1 MPPIIVPSSSVTATG
16 VTRRTIRRRL
26 ADELGMYGAY
36 TVSSTPSTSVTPDA
50 ARQLLVTS
58 IGSDGVPEDYL
69 DGSYVYAVDGT
80 QAGETR
86 KVLSGTFD
94 GPIGSLLLD
103 RPFSAA
109 LASGTEV
116 EITSPLPVGR
126 WLNLKGLHEAINE
139 ALARIWVAARLTMTG
154 NGTYSYSLDAY
165 PWITD
170 PDQIRVLQDSYY
182 YGSSRPAYRSPY
194 SVRMVVNGASRTL
207 VVDAIYSSADTFY
220 LDVFV
225 RGDRYVSDGTTWAY
239 QTTPGLQSDLYQCAA
254 PEEQVV
260 AFAMTKCLQA
270 ERRMIMMDRRMDK
283 GERDE
288 RLRENGRRTLTWARA
303 AARIKRE
310 QFPKPIP
317 EAQRGMAAT
326 ADFVRWP

>member
-1 MPPIIVPSSSVTATG
+1 VPPIIGPASSSSATG
-16 VTRRTIRRRL
+16 ATRKTIRRRL

-36 TVSSTPSTSVTPDA
+36 AVSSTPSASVTPDA
-50 ARQLLVTS
+50 ARQVLVTS

-69 DGSYVYAVDGT
+69 NGSYVYAVDGT

-170 PDQIRVLQDSYY
+170 PDQIRLLQDSYY
-182 YGSSRPAYRSPY
+182 YGSSRPADRSPY

-270 ERRMIMMDRRMDK
+270 ERRLIISNKTIDK
-283 GERDE
+283 TERSE
-288 RLRENGRRTLTWARA
+288 MLRENGRRTLTWARA

-310 QFPKPIP
+310 QFPKPIA
-317 EAQRGMAAT
+317 EAQRGLVAS